1 MLSKTS
7 DRLKFLILISIFVF
21 SKAIETLSTQADFLE
36 QLDTTTNGTN
46 ETVIIHFLLTKIPT
60 NDVFNY
66 FRKNLNLILVDWTI
80 KIVSVGE

>member
-1 MLSKTS
+1 M
-7 DRLKFLILISIFVF
+7 FF

-46 ETVIIHFLLTKIPT
+46 ETVIIHFLVTKILIT

-66 FRKNLNLILVDWTI
+66 FRKNLKLILVDWTI